1 MRRGLV
7 LAAGW
12 LPPSTKAI
20 VDLCPKTGDC
30 NSLSNKTVAT
40 EVRNTTFL
48 VLLALFPLLTPLM
61 GRPYAPKP
69 DKWGASRPGCLRNP
83 QQDAPQAPH
92 Q

>member
-1 MRRGLV
+1 MPSIALA
-7 LAAGW
+7 LAALKPG
-12 LPPSTKAI
+12 PYHPRQPIA
-20 VDLCPKTGDC
+20 DP
-30 NSLSNKTVAT
+30 TVQMLAS
-40 EVRNTTFL
+40 FL

>member
-1 MRRGLV
+1 MPSIALA
-7 LAAGW
+7 LAALKPG
-12 LPPSTKAI
+12 PCHPRQRIA
-20 VDLCPKTGDC
+20 DP
-30 NSLSNKTVAT
+30 TVQMLAS
-40 EVRNTTFL
+40 FL
-48 VLLALFPLLTPLM
+48 VLLALFPFLTPLM